1 MEVRW
6 EDVLSSIGSL
16 LTETEIQQSNS
27 DLGLHEDVLL
37 LNRLEMTVS
46 VLRAIVDMN
55 LDLHRNVGQVLGQ
68 MWFAYRYIWE
78 RK

>member
-6 EDVLSSIGSL
+6 EDALSSVGSL
-16 LTETEIQQSNS
+16 LTETEIQHSNS
-27 DLGLHEDVLL
+27 DLGFQEAVLL

-55 LDLHRNVGQVLGQ
+55 LDLDQNVGQVLGQ

-78 RK
+78 